1 MRRAALHVFN
11 TTGEIHLS
19 EVRSTPSHISEQ
31 YKLHMCTIPKIA
43 STELAALIL
52 RIESVPRNQLKTFFP
67 TDKDRVNYM
76 WPYSKGPFLRAK
88 STSEKLDIL
97 SDRSWLNVAFVRNP
111 YTRVLSGWK
120 QKILHPTDSIHH
132 AIKCAYPGMPFEEF
146 ISCLESLREA
156 NREGVLMADDHFRP
170 QYQLCGFNAF
180 NYDVIARIEYLE
192 RDLRCIAQDR
202 GFEAA
207 LEFGWGPGGN
217 YSLFNM
223 PRPHPTGDSKPIR
236 EYFSKDLQDRVYDLY
251 KTDFELLRYS
261 YELPE

>member
-1 MRRAALHVFN
+1 MAMAGVFFVLCLVLVTSESAAAEPLTPAEFELYKRFEALCNAEPETPREVSERLGSPCLAKMARLNPSIPVVKQMRRAALHVFN

-132 AIKCAYPGMPFEEF
+132 AIKCAYPGIHSRSSFRVLGIF
-146 ISCLESLREA
+146 ASGESR
-156 NREGVLMADDHFRP
+156 RCF
-170 QYQLCGFNAF
+170 
-180 NYDVIARIEYLE
+180 DVR
-192 RDLRCIAQDR
+192 
-202 GFEAA
+202 
-207 LEFGWGPGGN
+207 
-217 YSLFNM
+217 
-223 PRPHPTGDSKPIR
+223 
-236 EYFSKDLQDRVYDLY
+236 
-251 KTDFELLRYS
+251 
-261 YELPE
+261 